1 MAKYHKYVFDL
12 ENRKFIGDFETM
24 YQNEFKENFD
34 SWHQDDTRQLQRK
47 IDLAILEDYC
57 FDKIVDI
64 GCGKGSLT
72 HILKKKNNYVL
83 GVDIS
88 KTAIN
93 IAQEKFP
100 DVDFICTDVNEIQ
113 NFAALIEK
121 MGGVVDL
128 VFTSEVFSYIAN
140 WKELLK
146 LISNISEYFMI
157 SLYIPENPI
166 GFIKDEKELVEEIA
180 NNFEILEHISLRKT
194 NFVILFAKSN
204 NKEHI

>member
-1 MAKYHKYVFDL
+1 
-12 ENRKFIGDFETM
+12 M

-100 DVDFICTDVNEIQ
+100 DIDFICTDVNEIQ

-121 MGGVVDL
+121 
-128 VFTSEVFSYIAN
+128 
-140 WKELLK
+140 
-146 LISNISEYFMI
+146 
-157 SLYIPENPI
+157 
-166 GFIKDEKELVEEIA
+166 
-180 NNFEILEHISLRKT
+180 
-194 NFVILFAKSN
+194 
-204 NKEHI
+204 